1 MIMKKLFL
9 ILFLAMSVN
18 VFAQH
23 SDGFFKDYENDY
35 YNRLDEPVDIGLY
48 FPSGM
53 LGSNYNEPGAP
64 VGSGLLI
71 LTLLGAGYAIRKRK
85 E

>member
-1 MIMKKLFL
+1 MKKLFL
-9 ILFLAMSVN
+9 ILFFAMSFN
-18 VFAQH
+18 VFAQR
-23 SDGFFKDYENDY
+23 SDGFFKDYENDCY
-35 YNRLDEPVDIGLY
+35 YRLDAPVDIGLY

-53 LGSNYNEPGAP
+53 LGSNNNEPGAP
-64 VGSGLLI
+64 LGSGLLI